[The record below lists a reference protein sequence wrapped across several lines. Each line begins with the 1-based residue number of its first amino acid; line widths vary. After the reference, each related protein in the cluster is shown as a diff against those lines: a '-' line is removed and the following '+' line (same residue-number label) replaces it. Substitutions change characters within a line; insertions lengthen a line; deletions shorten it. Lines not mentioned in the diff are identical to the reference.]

1 MSFSISSSVNN
12 GYPYQSTTGLLV
24 EVFTGD
30 VPNGLYTQRKGK
42 YPLYRDVSSKL
53 VIVFQSPLPS
63 GMFLQNSGTYPA
75 RGGDTIVPV
84 GVCLGCSS
92 LTSVTFPKSIK
103 RISNYSFWGT
113 MLRTVTIPSDC
124 VYYEHSFPEECVI
137 SYYEE

>member
-12 GYPYQSTTGLLV
+12 GYPYQNTTGSLI

-30 VPNGLYTQRKGK
+30 TPDGLYTQHKGE

-53 VIVFQSPLPS
+53 VVVFQPPLPS
-63 GMFLQNSGTYPA
+63 GMFLQNSGTYP
-75 RGGDTIVPV
+75 TIGVDDVVPV

-92 LTSVTFPKSIK
+92 LTSVTLPKSIK
-103 RISNYSFWGT
+103 RISDYSFWGT
-113 MLRTVTIPSDC
+113 SLKTVTIPSDC